1 MRVASFSQ
9 DQLALNIDLV
19 VLLNISLA
27 SGLFDLSI
35 HFTLASF
42 SLELA
47 KVKLRFSLIHTLETS
62 TKPEDSTREFT
73 QNDSNVDSIFAKLT
87 NNTSHSTLDKLQQI

>member
-1 MRVASFSQ
+1 MTCGQELTLTLHRMRVASFLQ
-9 DQLALNIDLV
+9 DHLALNVDQHKLGLSY
-19 VLLNISLA
+19 LLN
-27 SGLFDLSI
+27 LSV

-47 KVKLRFSLIHTLETS
+47 KVKLRFSLIHTIETS

-73 QNDSNVDSIFAKLT
+73 QNDLNVDSIFA
-87 NNTSHSTLDKLQQI
+87 N